1 MEKQLF
7 GALRC
12 RRVVLVLIWGVIVIV
27 FFGFFAVICSA
38 IFVVY
43 TVTHCRTHHVSV
55 MVAKLGRHVRWPTFT
70 MF

>member
-27 FFGFFAVICSA
+27 FFGFFAVICLQFSL
-38 IFVVY
+38 FTLSH
-43 TVTHCRTHHVSV
+43 TVAPITSV
-55 MVAKLGRHVRWPTFT
+55 
-70 MF
+70 